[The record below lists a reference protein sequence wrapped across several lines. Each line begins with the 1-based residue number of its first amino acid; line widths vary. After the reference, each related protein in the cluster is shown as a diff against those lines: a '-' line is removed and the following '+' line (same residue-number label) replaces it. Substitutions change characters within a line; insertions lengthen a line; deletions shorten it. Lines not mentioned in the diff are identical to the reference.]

1 MNILER
7 FHLLCE
13 KGDASYD
20 MAQSLRLQGE
30 LELALEEA
38 KYASQCKAQAVL
50 IIRNVPRI
58 AGMYDWQEN
67 EE

>member
-1 MNILER
+1 MNILDR

-13 KGDASYD
+13 KGNASFEI
-20 MAQSLRLQGE
+20 ASALKLAGE

-38 KYASQCKAQAVL
+38 RLASSCKAQAVL

-58 AGMYDWQEN
+58 AGMYDWHEDSN
-67 EE
+67 